1 MIEMSKYVELQS
13 EARNEKNTVNALA
26 DSISQKIYKLRLYS
40 QRHFSS
46 EDSNS
51 NVTHKVGI

>member
-1 MIEMSKYVELQS
+1 MSKYVELQS